1 MSPNLNRLLLTL
13 LIVGAVITIPLAA
26 ADKTGPVGWSDNFEQ
41 AKAQAQKTGLPILA
55 DFTGS
60 DWCGWCIRL
69 KAEVFDTPMFKEWAA
84 ANVVLLELDFPNT
97 KPQSAQLRK
106 QNQELAMTYG
116 IRGYP
121 TILILD
127 ADGNKL
133 GELGYLEGGPKS
145 WINAFSEK
153 YNKSVSAKS
162 VNQKK

>member
-1 MSPNLNRLLLTL
+1 MRAN
-13 LIVGAVITIPLAA
+13 
-26 ADKTGPVGWSDNFEQ
+26 
-41 AKAQAQKTGLPILA
+41 
-55 DFTGS
+55 
-60 DWCGWCIRL
+60 
-69 KAEVFDTPMFKEWAA
+69 TPMFKEWAA

-133 GELGYLEGGPKS
+133 GELGYLEGGPKA